1 MSEKPTSGIIERIAG
16 IVRYLSRQKIGV
28 QAAGAGYFIVLSVF
42 PLLVLLLGLLRYAGL
57 QADTL
62 TELLGSFLPNAL
74 LPAARQLITTTY
86 RNTSGA
92 VISLSALTGLW
103 SASRGIYGLLTGLN
117 AIYQVPENRGYVYT
131 RLISMV
137 YTVLFLLVLLATLV
151 PNSFGITL
159 LQLLPPGNSSVLQFL
174 QGIVDLRFFVV
185 LLLQTGLFTAMFV
198 VLPNRRNTVAE
209 SLPGALLAS
218 AGWLVFS
225 DLYSVYVKYSAG
237 YSSVFGPV
245 YAVALAML
253 WLYFCISILFY
264 GGALN
269 MYLARKQKQKE

>member
-1 MSEKPTSGIIERIAG
+1 MSEKSTSGIIERIAG

-42 PLLVLLLGLLRYAGL
+42 PLLVLVLGLLRYTGL

-74 LPAARQLITTTY
+74 LPAAKQLITTTY

-103 SASRGIYGLLTGLN
+103 SASRGVYGLLTGLN

-151 PNSFGITL
+151 PNSLGITL
-159 LQLLPPGNSSVLQFL
+159 LQLLPPENSSVLQFL

-185 LLLQTGLFTAMFV
+185 LLLQTALFTAMFV

-209 SLPGALLAS
+209 SLPGALLSS

-225 DLYSVYVKYSAG
+225 DLYSVYVQYSTR
-237 YSSVFGPV
+237 YSNLFGPV

-269 MYLARKQKQKE
+269 MYLARHNQ

>member
-1 MSEKPTSGIIERIAG
+1 MSEKPTISIIERVAG

-92 VISLSALTGLW
+92 VISLSAVTGLW

-159 LQLLPPGNSSVLQFL
+159 LQLLPRENASVLQFL

-185 LLLQTGLFTAMFV
+185 LLLQTVLFTAMFV
-198 VLPNRRNTVAE
+198 VLPNRHNTVAE

-225 DLYSVYVKYSAG
+225 DLYSVYVRYSSG
-237 YSSVFGPV
+237 YTSVFGPV

-269 MYLARKQKQKE
+269 MYLARIRNQ